1 MLYKKNHATPRGAIQ
16 GVPRPG
22 EEAKTGGERSCRA
35 ETGRTL
41 NGAGEMKGP
50 WELSE
55 E

>member
-1 MLYKKNHATPRGAIQ
+1 MLYKKNHATPRGEIQ
-16 GVPRPG
+16 GIPG
-22 EEAKTGGERSCRA
+22 PAEKRRRGERSCRA